1 MRTQTQISS
10 WMESS
15 LNNFIAELSLSKSMP
30 TVLAYRY
37 DIGNFLEYLKTRN
50 IKRMSTIKPMHIVD
64 YLGECKQR
72 GKSDASINRYYMA
85 IRAYC
90 RYLRRSKFITFDLTE
105 DITPPRSNQKAPRIP
120 TVEEVDRILS
130 MPNPETESGTRDRAI
145 LELLYSSGLRASELC
160 SLELEDF
167 KGNSIVVKCGKRSKT
182 RTVPVN
188 QEAAKAIEEYIT
200 SFRGNRTG
208 WLFQTIM
215 GKQLRRQLLCAI
227 VSEYAQKAGIEGVT
241 THTLR
246 HACATHL
253 LDQGADLRLI
263 QEVLGH
269 SSIASTQRYTH
280 LSSNKMQ
287 EMFQQFHPRKKKD
300 DRVDRKTTR
309 EINNQEED
317 T

>member
-1 MRTQTQISS
+1 MTNQLQILS
-10 WMESS
+10 WMLES
-15 LNNFIAELSLSKSMP
+15 LNSFIAQLSLSKSAP
-30 TVLAYRY
+30 TIAAYRY
-37 DIGNFLEYLKTRN
+37 DVGNFLEYLKTRN
-50 IKRMSTIKPMHIVD
+50 VKRMSSIKPVHIVD
-64 YLGECKQR
+64 YLGTCKSR

-90 RYLRRSKFITFDLTE
+90 RYLRRSKLIGFDLTE

-120 TVEEVDRILS
+120 TIEEVEIILAT
-130 MPNPETESGTRDRAI
+130 PNLETESGTRDRAI
-145 LELLYSSGLRASELC
+145 LELLYSSGLRATELC

-200 SFRGNRTG
+200 RFRGKRPG
-208 WLFQTIM
+208 WLFQTMM
-215 GKQLRRQLLCAI
+215 GKQLRRQLLCAL

-263 QEVLGH
+263 QEILGH

-300 DRVDRKTTR
+300 D
-309 EINNQEED
+309 
-317 T
+317 